1 MMALS
6 DLDEYGG
13 GGGRE
18 GEGVGGLYCVWD
30 WDWDLAVP
38 SFRTSFSLLS

>member
-13 GGGRE
+13 GGGRG

>member
-1 MMALS
+1 MALS

-13 GGGRE
+13 GGGRG

-30 WDWDLAVP
+30 WDLAAP
-38 SFRTSFSLLS
+38 SFQTSFTFLS